1 MAWLSVSKSGVET
14 IHRNCP
20 IRYRSFWIDIIE
32 LELLRNTFKLT
43 DIDEDCS
50 VELPSGSIEK
60 LIGKQL
66 TWEDEPFEIE

>member
-1 MAWLSVSKSGVET
+1 MAWLSVSKSGIET

-20 IRYRSFWIDIIE
+20 VRYRSFWVDIIE
-32 LELLRNTFKLT
+32 LELLRDTFNLI

-50 VELPSGSIEK
+50 VEMPAGTIEK
-60 LIGKQL
+60 IIGKKL